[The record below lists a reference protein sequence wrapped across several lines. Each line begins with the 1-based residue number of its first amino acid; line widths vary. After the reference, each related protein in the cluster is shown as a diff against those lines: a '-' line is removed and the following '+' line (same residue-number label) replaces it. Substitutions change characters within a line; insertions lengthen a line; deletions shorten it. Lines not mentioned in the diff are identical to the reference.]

1 MNHCKDCEINTK
13 EATCPLCHKLL
24 STEDIKAEDRAYP
37 IYDQR
42 QYKMRAL
49 VTKLTIAGG
58 ILAVLIC
65 LLINMLVMPH
75 FLWVFYVAVAVFYLV
90 VSLNHT
96 ILSASHLGGKIIAQV
111 VSLTLLL
118 LVIDGVTGSME
129 WSVNYVVPFVIIAGI
144 MLLTIIIITVRLKWT
159 GYISFLLLMIALGF
173 LPLILYFSGVATV
186 LWPSVSAASFSAA
199 TFLAML
205 IIGNASVMTQ
215 LGRRFHF

>member
-205 IIGNASVMTQ
+205 IIGNTSVMTQ

>member
-129 WSVNYVVPFVIIAGI
+129 WSVNYVVPFVIIAVI

-205 IIGNASVMTQ
+205 IIGNTSVMTQ